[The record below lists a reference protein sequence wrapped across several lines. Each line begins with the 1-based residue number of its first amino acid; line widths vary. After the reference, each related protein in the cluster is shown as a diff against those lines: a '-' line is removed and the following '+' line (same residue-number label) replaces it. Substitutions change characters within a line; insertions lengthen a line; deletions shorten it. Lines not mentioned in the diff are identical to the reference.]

1 MTTIRL
7 HQIAC
12 ATLTLTFALGCGI
25 AAAQPM
31 DTLKKITD
39 AGAIT
44 MGVRDASGAMSYSL
58 GANDYAGFH
67 VDVCRHVVAD
77 LQKQLNLKTLAIRYQ
92 LVTAQNRIPLVQN
105 GTVDI
110 ECGTTTNNATRQ
122 RDVAFAPTLYI
133 EEVRVATKKKSGITS
148 LAQLGHRTVAA
159 TAGST
164 AVQLIRKHERASG
177 IEFKELFGKDNS
189 DGFLLL
195 ENDRADAFAADG
207 QILATMISQSKQ
219 PEQYLVLGEVL
230 NVEPIAI
237 MLPRGDAAFKRAVD
251 ASVTKLAQS
260 GEVAKLYE
268 KWFVQPIP
276 PNNVRVN
283 LPASNRTRAAWVELS
298 DKPLE
303 DYAKK

>member
-1 MTTIRL
+1 MTILRL
-7 HQIAC
+7 HQSASL
-12 ATLTLTFALGCGI
+12 ALALGCSI
-25 AAAQPM
+25 VAAQPVN
-31 DTLKKITD
+31 TLKKITD

-67 VDVCRHVVAD
+67 VDVCRQVVAD
-77 LQKQLNLKTLAIRYQ
+77 LQKQLNLKKLEIRYQ

-110 ECGTTTNNATRQ
+110 ECGTTTNNTSRQ
-122 RDVAFAPTLYI
+122 RDVAFAPTLYV
-133 EEVRVATKKKSGITS
+133 EEVRVATKKKSGIQS
-148 LAQLGHRTVAA
+148 LAQLANRTVAA

-177 IEFKELFGKDNS
+177 VEFKELFGKDNS

-195 ENDRADAFAADG
+195 ETDRADAFAADG
-207 QILATMISQSKQ
+207 QILATMISQAKQ
-219 PEQYLVLGEVL
+219 PDQYVVLGDVL

-237 MLPRGDAAFKRAVD
+237 MLPKGDAAFKRAVD
-251 ASVTKLAQS
+251 ASVMKLAKS
-260 GEVAKLYE
+260 GEVAKLYD

-283 LPASNRTRAAWVELS
+283 LPATERTKAAWVELT

>member
-1 MTTIRL
+1 MTQARL
-7 HQIAC
+7 SRTALAALALAC
-12 ATLTLTFALGCGI
+12 GA
-25 AAAQPM
+25 AAAQPV
-31 DTLKKITD
+31 DTLRKIAD

-44 MGVRDASGAMSYSL
+44 MGVRDASGAMSYAL

-67 VDVCRHVVAD
+67 VDVCRQVVAD
-77 LQKQLNLKTLAIRYQ
+77 LQKQLGLKKLDIRYQ

-110 ECGTTTNNATRQ
+110 ECGTTTNNASRQ

-133 EEVRVATKKKSGITS
+133 EEVRIATKKKSGITS
-148 LAQLGHRTVAA
+148 LAQLANRTVAA

-164 AVQLIRKHERASG
+164 AVQLIRKHERAAG
-177 IEFKELFGKDNS
+177 VEFKELFGKDNS

-207 QILATMISQSKQ
+207 QILATMISQARQ
-219 PEQYLVLGEVL
+219 PDQYVVLGDVL
-230 NVEPIAI
+230 NIEPIAI

-251 ASVTKLAQS
+251 ASVTRLAKS
-260 GEVAKLYE
+260 GDVAKLYD

-283 LPASNRTRAAWVELS
+283 LPATERTRAAWVELS

-303 DYAKK
+303 AYAGK